1 MIALPLTCTF
11 STASWEI
18 LLTNNLNAVPDWRV
32 HSAHGLWGRIRQP
45 VRFREARFHTEPD
58 KTARRWF

>member
-11 STASWEI
+11 STGNWQI

-32 HSAHGLWGRIRQP
+32 HGAHVLRG
-45 VRFREARFHTEPD
+45 PD
-58 KTARRWF
+58 

>member
-18 LLTNNLNAVPDWRV
+18 LLTNNLNAALIGVYMALTFFEGGLESQFVLGKPDF
-32 HSAHGLWGRIRQP
+32 IE
-45 VRFREARFHTEPD
+45 F
-58 KTARRWF
+58 KI